1 MMMMSYREVA
11 QLVSTDVFLAF
22 KVYFIDAFFKSIK
35 LCHPLRVLK

>member
-22 KVYFIDAFFKSIK
+22 KYIS
-35 LCHPLRVLK
+35 LRHSLKEH